1 MWQAR
6 VNSIKPLFEGETPCI
21 VSLYHLFNS
30 RCLCQW
36 NRKKNV
42 ILIQTFTCE
51 YLFFFTVVFSSRS
64 KNWSRKERNRYRSCW
79 KGGHLIY
86 LTPCF
91 WWILW
96 PFLQLC
102 IDIFYQV
109 WEKIAPGLDSQFDAP
124 YSLPLIAPRPLL
136 LLNGKSNIFAQFFS
150 IDQYMFH
157 KQ

>member
-51 YLFFFTVVFSSRS
+51 YLFFLLSFS
-64 KNWSRKERNRYRSCW
+64 
-79 KGGHLIY
+79 
-86 LTPCF
+86 
-91 WWILW
+91 
-96 PFLQLC
+96 LQEARTDL
-102 IDIFYQV
+102 
-109 WEKIAPGLDSQFDAP
+109 
-124 YSLPLIAPRPLL
+124 
-136 LLNGKSNIFAQFFS
+136 GKSEIDTEVVEKVS
-150 IDQYMFH
+150 I
-157 KQ
+157 